1 VAKQGHAN
9 ARGGGNYQTMMNTAL
24 KEHIK
29 QRKEPLEAIIRRVV
43 KDELKKT
50 G

>member
-1 VAKQGHAN
+1 
-9 ARGGGNYQTMMNTAL
+9 MMNNAL

-43 KDELKKT
+43 KEELKKT